1 MNYRRKS
8 TVGWSI
14 GNIFLDFT
22 GGSLSML
29 QMILNAYNYDDW
41 VSIFGDPTKF
51 GLGLFSVLFDIFF
64 MVQHYVLY
72 RSVFWWSKILCRF
85 FARMHIRL
93 MKSFRFGVIQKLLTY
108 SSTHHYSYIECHNT
122 TQSYT

>member
-22 GGSLSML
+22 GGMLSML
-29 QMILNAYNYDDW
+29 QMMLNAYNYGNFLSFFSYNFNINFEFFFLDDW
-41 VSIFGDPTKF
+41 QSIFGDPTKF

-64 MVQHYVLY
+64 MVQHYILY
-72 RSVFWWSKILCRF
+72 RLVVKPKYSHIPSIVVDGSNSK
-85 FARMHIRL
+85 HIA
-93 MKSFRFGVIQKLLTY
+93 
-108 SSTHHYSYIECHNT
+108 
-122 TQSYT
+122 